1 MKIYISTDME
11 GIEGISSWNE
21 MDPAVREKEC
31 SSLLKQELTW
41 IIDELHNLEKEDK
54 TFVLEEICI
63 CDSHSRG
70 ENLAFGSFQDERVTH
85 IKGYPRH
92 SYMMEGLDESFDAVF
107 LVGYHAMI
115 GSLHGM
121 MDHSYSA
128 SCIYNARL
136 NGKSVGEVEINA
148 YFAGLYGT
156 PIALISGDD
165 VLEAQ
170 LKSFFNVPY
179 VCTKQGLGRFTGKMF
194 APELVEKKFRE
205 KTREAVKTYKNLEIK
220 QFTGTYELE
229 VDLTST
235 VIADAVAIVP
245 GIIRLSGRTVSYSS
259 KDYHDVFRMILTI
272 AIVGGRFSQYK

>member
-21 MDPAVREKEC
+21 MEPNVSGKEC
-31 SSLLKQELTW
+31 ATLLKQELTW
-41 IIDELHNLEKEDK
+41 IVDELFRMEKEDPL
-54 TFVLEEICI
+54 FAIEEICI

-70 ENLAFGSFQDERVTH
+70 ENLSFGSFGDERITH

-92 SYMMEGLDESFDAVF
+92 SYMMEGLDGSFDAVF

-115 GSLHGM
+115 GTLHGM

-136 NGKSVGEVEINA
+136 NGRTVGEVEINA
-148 YFAGLYGT
+148 YFAGLFEV
-156 PIALISGDD
+156 PIALVSGDD
-165 VLEAQ
+165 VLEQQ
-170 LKSFFNVPY
+170 LKDFFQVPY

-194 APELVEKKFRE
+194 PPELVEKKFRE
-205 KTREAVKTYKNLEIK
+205 KTREAIKSYRDLEVKRFE
-220 QFTGTYELE
+220 GTYELE
-229 VDLTST
+229 VDLATT

-245 GIIRLSGRTVSYSS
+245 GIIRLSGRTVAYRSKNYS
-259 KDYHDVFRMILTI
+259 DVFRMILTI
-272 AIVGGRFSQYK
+272 AIMGGRFAQYR